1 MGDGYEFDLGG
12 RVIKVLRAK
21 VAHCNSSL
29 FFYDADNNMLFA
41 GDEFESGQT
50 LMFLGKPNTLKARL
64 KNMRENAER
73 LYALCDE
80 HTLVLPNHNGAP
92 IAKEY
97 LLDYIGLVDSIL
109 KGEAEIED
117 VRLVAA
123 LFVPFPV
130 GLARSNLFGDDDG
143 GFARRFF
150 VFWILRVFE
159 RGGDVFGDV
168 QTLEDLEDQRLV
180 FRTTRRVER
189 GLAHLDLRR

>member
-1 MGDGYEFDLGG
+1 MADQWEMDATPGYQENDKKFPYPDYEKVVVGDGYEFDLGG

-29 FFYDADNNMLFA
+29 FFYDAENNMLFA

-50 LMFLGKPNTLKARL
+50 LMFLGQPNTLKARL
-64 KNMRENAER
+64 KNMRENAEH

-80 HTLVLPNHNGAP
+80 HTMVLPNHNGAP

-117 VRLVAA
+117 DLNHKHIVKMPGHEKLCRVRFGGASIFANKEEVLEAA
-123 LFVPFPV
+123 
-130 GLARSNLFGDDDG
+130 
-143 GFARRFF
+143 
-150 VFWILRVFE
+150 
-159 RGGDVFGDV
+159 
-168 QTLEDLEDQRLV
+168 ED
-180 FRTTRRVER
+180 
-189 GLAHLDLRR
+189 